1 MATFPA
7 EIQIDH
13 LPNMG
18 QRHCW
23 WTSLLDGTVR
33 IVHQHYAIKIVF
45 NIDVWVLVFNLL
57 NFILYAIPFW

>member
-1 MATFPA
+1 
-7 EIQIDH
+7 
-13 LPNMG
+13 MG